1 MGGMR
6 MDLSVHEAQELMDD
20 LIPKLNNHSFQYY
33 VLDEP
38 TIEDSE
44 YDKLYQQLLE
54 IEEAYPE
61 LVRDDS
67 PTQRVGDQ
75 LAEGFKKIQHD
86 SPMLSL
92 GNAFSIEDLQDFDRR
107 VKQNTNDDIE
117 YEVELKIDGL
127 AVSLKY
133 ENGKFVQAAT
143 RGNGTIGEDITSN
156 VRAIKPIPLTLR
168 KPVSLEVRGEVYMPK
183 ESFIRLNNRR
193 EEEGEALFANPR
205 NAAAGTLR
213 NLDPR
218 VTASRHLNIF
228 LYSAPQL
235 DDEVIESQSEALSYI
250 KELGL
255 RTNPNSQVFKSMED
269 VVSFIEEYQKD
280 RSELP
285 YEIDGVVIKVNQ
297 FSTQEEIGYTV
308 KAPKWA
314 IAYKFPAEESFTTLR
329 DIEWTV
335 GRTGVVTPT
344 AIMDPVQL
352 AGTTVRRASLHNV
365 DLIQEKDVRIN
376 DSVAVRKAGDIIPEV
391 VRVDFD
397 ERGEDSEPYAIPTE
411 CPVCESELVHLEDEV
426 ALRCINPQCPAQ
438 LVEKASHFVSRNAM
452 SIDGL
457 GPKVIEQL
465 FNNELIKDTADLYT
479 LQHDELI
486 QLDRMGEKSAN
497 NLLESIEASKS
508 NSLERLIFGLGIRH
522 VGSKAARLIAEE
534 FKTVEE
540 INEVTVEQVAAIDG
554 IGETIASSFV
564 EYFKLEETTEL
575 IEKFKNAGVNLT
587 YIEQNRAEESDV
599 STDFFTDKTI
609 VLTGKLEHYKRSEL
623 KELLT
628 DLGANVTGSVSKNT
642 DLLIAGED
650 AGSKRTKAE
659 SLEIPIWSENQL
671 LEELS

>member
-1 MGGMR
+1 MMN
-6 MDLSVHEAQELMDD
+6 LSVHKAQELMEE
-20 LIPKLNNHSFQYY
+20 LIPQLNHHSYQYY

-38 TIEDSE
+38 SIADSE
-44 YDKLYQQLLE
+44 YDKLYQKLLE
-54 IEEAYPE
+54 IEEAFPE
-61 LVRDDS
+61 LIRDDS

-75 LAEGFKKIQHD
+75 LAEGFQKVRHD

-92 GNAFSIEDLQDFDRR
+92 GNAFNIEDLKDFDRR
-107 VKQNTNDDIE
+107 VRQNTNHTIE

-133 ENGKFVQAAT
+133 EDGKFVQGAT

-156 VRAIKPIPLTLR
+156 IRAIKSIPLTLR
-168 KPVSLEVRGEVYMPK
+168 KPVNLEVRGEVYMPK
-183 ESFIRLNNRR
+183 NSFIELNTRR
-193 EEEGEALFANPR
+193 EEEGKALFANPR

-213 NLDPR
+213 NLDPK
-218 VTASRHLNIF
+218 VTASRNLNVF
-228 LYSAPQL
+228 LYSAPSIP
-235 DDEVIESQSEALSYI
+235 DESIDTQSKALAYI
-250 KELGL
+250 KGLGL
-255 RTNPNSQVFKSMED
+255 RTNPTSQVFKSMTD
-269 VVSFIEEYQKD
+269 VVSFIKEYQENRTD
-280 RSELP
+280 LP
-285 YEIDGVVIKVNQ
+285 YEIDGVVIKVNN
-297 FSTQEEIGYTV
+297 FDAQEAIGYTV

-314 IAYKFPAEESFTTLR
+314 IAYKFPAEESFTILR

-352 AGTTVRRASLHNV
+352 AGTTVQRASLHNV
-365 DLIQEKDVRIN
+365 DLIEEKDIRIN
-376 DSVAVRKAGDIIPEV
+376 DTVAVRKAGDIIPEV

-397 ERGEDSEPYAIPTE
+397 ERQEDSKPYPIPRD
-411 CPVCESELVHLEDEV
+411 CPVCQSELVHLEDEV

-452 SIDGL
+452 NIDGL

-465 FNNELIKDTADLYT
+465 FKNELIKDTADLYM
-479 LQHDELI
+479 LQKDDLLE
-486 QLDRMGEKSAN
+486 LDRMGEKSAT
-497 NLLESIEASKS
+497 NLLEAVESSKS

-534 FKTVEE
+534 FKTIEAITEATIEDVSS
-540 INEVTVEQVAAIDG
+540 IDG
-554 IGETIASSFV
+554 IGEIIASSLV

-575 IEKFKNAGVNLT
+575 LEKFKNAGVNLT
-587 YIEQNRAEESDV
+587 YIDQDRAEKANI
-599 STDFFTDKTI
+599 STNVFKDKTV
-609 VLTGKLEHYKRSEL
+609 VLTGKLEHYKRAEL

-642 DLLIAGED
+642 DLVIAGED
-650 AGSKRTKAE
+650 AGSKKMKAE
-659 SLEIPIWSENQL
+659 SLEIPIWTENQL